1 MVKNIFLCCL
11 YIPPIQE
18 VGTDKDV
25 FQIFF
30 GTSFLAGNVL
40 GPFLEK
46 NENLI
51 YLTLTP
57 LSYILFV
64 FLSFNFE
71 GQS

>member
-1 MVKNIFLCCL
+1 MEEMVKNIFLCCP

-46 NENLI
+46 LKI
-51 YLTLTP
+51 
-57 LSYILFV
+57 
-64 FLSFNFE
+64 
-71 GQS
+71 